1 MTGIDTNVV
10 VRYIVQDDPIQSS
23 AANQLFDSLTAD
35 SPGFISATVLVELVW
50 VLQSCYSAH
59 QQEVERV
66 LETLLRSRELMI
78 ENADLIWQSLRR
90 FRLATADFADCL
102 IECSGHAAGCKHTV
116 TFDHNAAKNAGMKL
130 L

>member
-23 AANQLFDSLTAD
+23 AANQLFDSLTSD
-35 SPGFISATVLVELVW
+35 CPGFISTIVLVELVW
-50 VLQSCYSAH
+50 VLQSCYSARR
-59 QQEVERV
+59 QEVERV

-78 ENADLIWQSLRR
+78 EHADLIWQALRR

-102 IECSGHAAGCKHTV
+102 IACSGQAAGCEHTV
-116 TFDHNAAKNAGMKL
+116 SFDRYAAKNAGMKL